1 MGQPFTASIPH
12 RLGKAEATRRIQA
25 GLTGV
30 RDKFG
35 RHISILEEVWTAEH
49 LSFRIAALGQT
60 AHGTLEVTDDTVLL
74 SVELPFLLDIAAR
87 KARDLI
93 TRQGRLMIEKK

>member
-1 MGQPFTASIPH
+1 MGQPFTVTIPH
-12 RLGKAEATRRIQA
+12 RHGKAEATRRIQA

-35 RHISILEEVWTAEH
+35 RHISILEEVWTGEH
-49 LSFRIAALGQT
+49 LSFRIAAIGQT
-60 AHGTLEVTDDTVLL
+60 AHGTLDVADDAVHL